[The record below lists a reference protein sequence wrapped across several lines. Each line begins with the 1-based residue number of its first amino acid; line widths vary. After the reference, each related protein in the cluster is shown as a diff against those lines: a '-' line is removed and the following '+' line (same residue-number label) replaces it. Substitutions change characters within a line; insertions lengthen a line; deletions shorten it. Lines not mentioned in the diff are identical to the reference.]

1 MSVKNMKR
9 RKIVKALSYAGLLS
23 AGFLVVFFSNSSQPK
38 YIEDERF
45 RPWRIGA
52 AISYHFPAFV
62 YEAYG
67 VNYSEDWTSLML
79 SYTSLTAGSRL
90 NLDKMRR
97 YSTEEYE
104 GFTLPL
110 HPLINYTPSQLG
122 LGTKTLPDEIY
133 IYWEVTNSYIKY
145 ATLVEV
151 TDEIKAAMTRAY
163 PHPSWRF
170 KGQNCYQTDFLFGL
184 LPDGRAKLWLRGCDI
199 YTYIGTYQ
207 PSKSMP
213 TPYTK
218 KAENKSIPWDKVD
231 KVWYDKKRDKMQT
244 LADVTEELA
253 QERAAQ

>member
-1 MSVKNMKR
+1 MKR
-9 RKIVKALSYAGLLS
+9 RKISKFPLWAGLLS
-23 AGFLVVFFSNSSQPK
+23 ASLLVGAVSCSSQPK

-79 SYTSLTAGSRL
+79 SYTNLTSGTRL
-90 NLDKMRR
+90 NLDYMRD
-97 YSTEEYE
+97 YAHNDYE
-104 GFTLPL
+104 GFALPL

-122 LGTKTLPDEIY
+122 LGTKTLPEELY
-133 IYWEVTNSYIKY
+133 IYWRVSNSKIKY
-145 ATLVEV
+145 ATVVEV
-151 TDEIKAAMTRAY
+151 SNEIKAAMTRAY

-213 TPYTK
+213 SPYAEE
-218 KAENKSIPWDKVD
+218 AENNPIPWDKVD

-244 LADVTEELA
+244 LADVTKELA
-253 QERAAQ
+253 QERKTKTQ